1 MLLNKAR
8 KLRQSSQEKHMK
20 TSHKLDSAEKRRLD
34 WPLITFFAIAYAIAW
49 SIFLLLGWIAKQSG
63 ASDTGSFLRQA
74 ESLQFAGLNLIVP
87 GWLVYLLTRLQDWAF
102 SIAGLIMIAYTAGRS
117 GLRELG
123 SRLLR
128 WRFNWKWYA
137 LALLPLGLYAI
148 ATLVALSGSEGG
160 FSAEISATTLRKILF
175 SAEAGLFVSLFLRGA
190 FGEELGLRGFA
201 LPRMQ
206 QTMTPFRASVI
217 IGALWGLWHLPVLL
231 GRDPVSIVAFLLL
244 SFGLS
249 FIFTLLFNG
258 SGGSLI
264 PGLLFHATQNWEEG
278 FETLFPALLATD
290 WELVSTLLLLLV
302 GIVAGVVVWRNSR
315 RQQRQL
321 SAAQNG

>member
-1 MLLNKAR
+1 
-8 KLRQSSQEKHMK
+8 MK
-20 TSHKLDSAEKRRLD
+20 TSPNQASAEKRRLD

-49 SIFLLLGWIAKQSG
+49 GIFLLLGRIAEQSG
-63 ASDTGSFLRQA
+63 APDTTSFLRQA
-74 ESLQFAGLNLIVP
+74 ESLQFTGLNLTVP

-102 SIAGLIMIAYTAGRS
+102 SIAGLIMLAYTAGRS
-117 GLRELG
+117 GIRELG
-123 SRLLR
+123 SRLIR

-137 LALLPLGLYAI
+137 LAVLPLGLYSI
-148 ATLVALSGSEGG
+148 ATIVAVSSSESGV
-160 FSAEISATTLRKILF
+160 SAEISAATLRKMLF

-206 QTMTPFRASVI
+206 LTMTPFRASVI
-217 IGALWGLWHLPVLL
+217 IGALWGMWHLPVLL

-278 FETLFPALLATD
+278 FELVFPVLLTTD

-302 GIVAGVVVWRNSR
+302 GIVAGVVVWRGS
-315 RQQRQL
+315 QRQSL
-321 SAAQNG
+321 TV

>member
-1 MLLNKAR
+1 
-8 KLRQSSQEKHMK
+8 MK
-20 TSHKLDSAEKRRLD
+20 TSPNQASAEKRRLD

-49 SIFLLLGWIAKQSG
+49 GIFLLLGRIAEQSG
-63 ASDTGSFLRQA
+63 APDTTSFLRQA
-74 ESLQFAGLNLIVP
+74 ESLQFTGLNLTVP

-117 GLRELG
+117 GIRELG
-123 SRLLR
+123 SRLIR

-137 LALLPLGLYAI
+137 LAVLPLGLYSI
-148 ATLVALSGSEGG
+148 ATIVAVSSSESGV
-160 FSAEISATTLRKILF
+160 SAEISAATLRKMLF

-206 QTMTPFRASVI
+206 LTMTPFRASVI
-217 IGALWGLWHLPVLL
+217 IGALWGMWHLPVLL

-278 FETLFPALLATD
+278 FELVFPVLLTTD

-302 GIVAGVVVWRNSR
+302 GIVAGVVVWRGS
-315 RQQRQL
+315 QRQSL
-321 SAAQNG
+321 TV